1 MEYYDGGQT
10 RFIMPLPT
18 PTNNTSFLKSTTSTP
33 FPINSTLRINPTF
46 LVDGHGNDIA
56 GKHGHLNK
64 PPRYHYYASRYSWGW
79 ISAAIIFLIMLN
91 VIRLIKRR
99 WRKREG
105 LKRQVVGYKAV
116 SGHEDDDEAETNEEP
131 VESNWMTR
139 QMRALGA
146 GWRNTMYLRSFPMW
160 LYMPETVADAMWTI
174 LYVAVYLFFCLYRTE
189 SESTHNSLCAT
200 QRLTDGLAW
209 FPMKNNNVANQ
220 LGVMV
225 GHLDVQYAIQ

>member
-56 GKHGHLNK
+56 GHLNK